1 MWISYSSCG
10 YTHYVG
16 AARRMKPP
24 LFRYEAP
31 RTLKDAIAVLASDV
45 DAMVL
50 AGGQSLLPA
59 MNFRVATPSMLVDIQ
74 HVEGLKGIAIEDDTI
89 VIKAMTR
96 HRELELHPEVRRVN
110 PLISETMQHVA
121 HVPIRNRG
129 TVVGSLCHADPSAEM
144 PLLFVL
150 LNGTMIATGPSG
162 TRRIAAADFFQSF
175 LTTSRRQD
183 EIVVE
188 ARLPVLPIGAGFAF
202 NEVTRRHG
210 DYALVGVGCTLS
222 LDGNGRAENIR
233 LAACGI
239 SDRPVRLKAAE
250 AALNGSLLAE
260 SDLTAAARASADAV
274 TQTDDMNTS
283 RSYRRRVLS
292 GLIQRLVPIA
302 ASRAG
307 GGTRQ

>member
-1 MWISYSSCG
+1 
-10 YTHYVG
+10 
-16 AARRMKPP
+16 MKPP

-31 RTLKDAIAVLASDV
+31 RTLRDAVAVLASDP

-50 AGGQSLLPA
+50 AGGQSLVPA
-59 MNFRVATPSMLVDIQ
+59 MNFRVATPSLLVDIQ
-74 HVEGLKGIAIEDDTI
+74 HVEGLRGIAIEGDTI

-96 HRELELHPEVRRVN
+96 HRELELDPGVRRVN
-110 PLISETMQHVA
+110 PLIVETMQHVA

-150 LNGTMIATGPSG
+150 LDGTLVATSPVG
-162 TRRIAAADFFQSF
+162 TRHIAAADFFQSF

-188 ARLPVLPIGAGFAF
+188 ARLPALPVGAGFAF
-202 NEVTRRHG
+202 DEVTRRHG
-210 DYALVGVGCTLS
+210 DFALVGIGCVLS
-222 LDGNGRAENIR
+222 LDGSGRVQNIR

-250 AALNGSLLAE
+250 AALNGSLIAAGDLA
-260 SDLTAAARASADAV
+260 AAARASADAV

-283 RSYRRRVLS
+283 MSYRRRVLS

-302 ASRAG
+302 ASRARG
-307 GGTRQ
+307 GKRQ

>member
-1 MWISYSSCG
+1 
-10 YTHYVG
+10 
-16 AARRMKPP
+16 MKPP

-31 RTLKDAIAVLASDV
+31 RTLRDAVAVLASDP

-50 AGGQSLLPA
+50 AGGQSLVPA
-59 MNFRVATPSMLVDIQ
+59 MNFRVAMPSLLVDIQ
-74 HVEGLKGIAIEDDTI
+74 HVEGLKGIALDGDAI
-89 VIKAMTR
+89 VVKAMTR
-96 HRELELHPEVRRVN
+96 HRELELNREVRRVN
-110 PLISETMQHVA
+110 PLIEETMQHVA

-150 LNGTMIATGPSG
+150 LDGTMVATGSAG
-162 TRRIAAADFFQSF
+162 TRHIAAADFFQSF

-183 EIVVE
+183 EIVIE
-188 ARLPVLPIGAGFAF
+188 ARLPVLPDGAGFAF
-202 NEVTRRHG
+202 DEVTRRHG
-210 DYALVGVGCTLS
+210 DYALVGVGCVLL
-222 LDGNGRAENIR
+222 LDGGGRVQNIR

-250 AALNGSLLAE
+250 AALNGSLLAS
-260 SDLTAAARASADAV
+260 SDLAAAARASADAV

-283 RSYRRRVLS
+283 MSYRRRVLS

-302 ASRAG
+302 ASRARG
-307 GGTRQ
+307 GKRQ

>member
-1 MWISYSSCG
+1 
-10 YTHYVG
+10 
-16 AARRMKPP
+16 MKPP

-31 RTLKDAIAVLASDV
+31 RTLRDAVAVLASDP

-50 AGGQSLLPA
+50 AGGQSLVPA
-59 MNFRVATPSMLVDIQ
+59 MNFRVATPSLLVDIQ
-74 HVEGLKGIAIEDDTI
+74 HVEGLKGIAIEGDTI

-96 HRELELHPEVRRVN
+96 HRELELDPDVRRVN
-110 PLISETMQHVA
+110 PLIAETMQHVA

-150 LNGTMIATGPSG
+150 LDGTLVATSPVG
-162 TRRIAAADFFQSF
+162 TRHIAAADFFQSF

-188 ARLPVLPIGAGFAF
+188 ARLPALPVGASFAF
-202 NEVTRRHG
+202 DEVTRRHG
-210 DYALVGVGCTLS
+210 DFALVGIGCVLS
-222 LDGNGRAENIR
+222 LDGSGRVQNIR

-250 AALNGSLLAE
+250 AALNGSLLAAG
-260 SDLTAAARASADAV
+260 DLAAAARASADAV

-283 RSYRRRVLS
+283 MSYRRRVLS

-302 ASRAG
+302 ASRARG
-307 GGTRQ
+307 GKRQ

>member
-1 MWISYSSCG
+1 
-10 YTHYVG
+10 
-16 AARRMKPP
+16 MKPP

-31 RTLKDAIAVLASDV
+31 RSLRDAIAILASDV

-50 AGGQSLLPA
+50 AGGQSLVPA
-59 MNFRVATPSMLVDIQ
+59 MNFRVAAPSLLVDIQ
-74 HVEGLKGIAIEDDTI
+74 HVEGLKGIAIEGDTI

-96 HRELELHPEVRRVN
+96 HRELELHPEVRRLN
-110 PLISETMQHVA
+110 PLVCEIMQHVA

-150 LNGTMIATGPSG
+150 LNGTIIATGPSG
-162 TRRIAAADFFQSF
+162 TRRIAAEDFFQSF

-188 ARLPVLPIGAGFAF
+188 VRLPIRPVGSGFAF
-202 NEVTRRHG
+202 DEVTRRHG
-210 DYALVGVGCTLS
+210 DYALVGVGCVLS
-222 LDGNGRAENIR
+222 LDANGRAENVR

-250 AALNGSLLAE
+250 ASLNGSLLAE
-260 SDLTAAARASADAV
+260 SDLVAAARACADAV

-283 RSYRRRVLS
+283 TSYRRRVLR

-302 ASRAG
+302 ASRAHG
-307 GGTRQ
+307 GKRQ

>member
-1 MWISYSSCG
+1 
-10 YTHYVG
+10 
-16 AARRMKPP
+16 MKPP

-31 RTLKDAIAVLASDV
+31 RTLRDAVAVLASDP
-45 DAMVL
+45 DAVVL
-50 AGGQSLLPA
+50 AGGQSLVPA
-59 MNFRVATPSMLVDIQ
+59 MNFRVATPSLLVDIQ
-74 HVEGLKGIAIEDDTI
+74 HVEGLKGVAIEGDTI

-96 HRELELHPEVRRVN
+96 HRELELDPGVRRVN
-110 PLISETMQHVA
+110 PLIVETMQHVA

-150 LNGTMIATGPSG
+150 LDGTLVATGPVG

-175 LTTSRRQD
+175 LTTSRSQD
-183 EIVVE
+183 EIVIE
-188 ARLPVLPIGAGFAF
+188 ARLPVLPEGAGFAF
-202 NEVTRRHG
+202 DEVTRRHG
-210 DYALVGVGCTLS
+210 DYALVGVGCVVS
-222 LDGNGRAENIR
+222 LDGSGRAQNIR

-250 AALNGSLLAE
+250 AALDGSLLAAG
-260 SDLTAAARASADAV
+260 DLAAAARASADAV

-283 RSYRRRVLS
+283 MSYRRRVLS

-302 ASRAG
+302 ASRARG
-307 GGTRQ
+307 GKRQ

>member
-1 MWISYSSCG
+1 
-10 YTHYVG
+10 
-16 AARRMKPP
+16 MKPP

-31 RTLKDAIAVLASDV
+31 RTLRDAVAVLASDS

-50 AGGQSLLPA
+50 AGGQSLVPA
-59 MNFRVATPSMLVDIQ
+59 MNFRVATPSLLVDIQ
-74 HVEGLKGIAIEDDTI
+74 HVEGLKGIAIEGDTI

-110 PLISETMQHVA
+110 PLIAETMQHVA

-150 LNGTMIATGPSG
+150 LDGTLVATGLAG
-162 TRRIAAADFFQSF
+162 TRQIPAADFFQSF
-175 LTTSRRQD
+175 LTTARRQD

-188 ARLPVLPIGAGFAF
+188 ARLPVLPAGAGFAF
-202 NEVTRRHG
+202 DEVTRRHG
-210 DYALVGVGCTLS
+210 DFALVGIGCVLS
-222 LDGNGRAENIR
+222 LDGSGRAQNVR

-250 AALNGSLLAE
+250 TALTGTLLAA
-260 SDLTAAARASADAV
+260 SDLAAAAHASADAV

-283 RSYRRRVLS
+283 MSYRRRVLS
-292 GLIQRLVPIA
+292 GLLQRLVRIA
-302 ASRAG
+302 AGRARAG
-307 GGTRQ
+307 NRQ

>member
-1 MWISYSSCG
+1 
-10 YTHYVG
+10 
-16 AARRMKPP
+16 MKPP

-31 RTLKDAIAVLASDV
+31 RTLRDAVAVLASDP

-50 AGGQSLLPA
+50 AGGQSLVPA
-59 MNFRVATPSMLVDIQ
+59 MNFRVATPSLLVDIQ
-74 HVEGLKGIAIEDDTI
+74 HVEGLKGIAVDGDTI

-96 HRELELHPEVRRVN
+96 HRELELHAEVRRLN
-110 PLISETMQHVA
+110 PLIAEIMQHVA

-150 LNGTMIATGPSG
+150 LDGTLIATGPAG
-162 TRRIAAADFFQSF
+162 TRHIAAADFFQSF

-183 EIVVE
+183 EIVIE
-188 ARLPVLPIGAGFAF
+188 ARLPVLPAGAGFAF
-202 NEVTRRHG
+202 DEVTRRHG
-210 DYALVGVGCTLS
+210 DFALVGVGCVLS
-222 LDGNGRAENIR
+222 LDGNGRAQNVR
-233 LAACGI
+233 LAAIGI

-250 AALNGSLLAE
+250 AALGGSLLAA
-260 SDLTAAARASADAV
+260 SDLATAARASADTV

-283 RSYRRRVLS
+283 MSYRRRVLG

-302 ASRAG
+302 ANRARG
-307 GGTRQ
+307 RKRQ